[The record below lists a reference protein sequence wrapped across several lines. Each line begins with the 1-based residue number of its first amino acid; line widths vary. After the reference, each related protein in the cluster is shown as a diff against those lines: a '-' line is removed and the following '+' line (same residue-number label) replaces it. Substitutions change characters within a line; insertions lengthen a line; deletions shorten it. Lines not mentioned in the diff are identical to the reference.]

1 MATFSITLAEIR
13 ARVQAQL
20 AQGPLAPAVTW
31 VEGEDAVTVE
41 PLGAQVSL
49 SKGWLV
55 VGVRLTA
62 LLPASGALP
71 AQTCV
76 DTVQVVTFLG
86 RTGQGSGLAASSTVS
101 GATWPALAERWG
113 PLVQT
118 AVWEAVLDVIDAK
131 LSANRDPKLR
141 GFRVG
146 LDRTGAECL
155 LVETA

>member
-1 MATFSITLAEIR
+1 MATLAITLAELRTRIL
-13 ARVQAQL
+13 AQL
-20 AQGPLAPAVTW
+20 ARGPVVPAVTW
-31 VEGEDAVTVE
+31 VDGEDQVVVE

-55 VGVRLTA
+55 VGARLTA
-62 LLPASGALP
+62 IVPATGGLVS
-71 AQTCV
+71 QTWT

-86 RTGQGSGLAASSTVS
+86 RAGHGAGLAASSSVAS
-101 GATWPALAERWG
+101 AAQPALAERWG

-118 AVWEAVLDVIDAK
+118 AIWEAVLDVIEAK
-131 LSANRDPKLR
+131 LSANGDPKLR

-146 LDRTGAECL
+146 PDRTGAECL